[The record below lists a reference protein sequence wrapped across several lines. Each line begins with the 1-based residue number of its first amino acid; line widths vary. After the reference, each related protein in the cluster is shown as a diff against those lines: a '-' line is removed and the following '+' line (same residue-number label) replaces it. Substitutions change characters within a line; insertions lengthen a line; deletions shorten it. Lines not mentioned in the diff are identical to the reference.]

1 MGMVQGIGT
10 ASDSV
15 VATLV
20 AELEIELGRGV
31 GEALAQRFLDAEES
45 DFLWDARGEE
55 RWLSSYEGLG
65 EDNLE
70 LDRIAIWGRL
80 DGRWFMAIILVD
92 GQGMPHGTIAKR
104 ICRSRDI
111 ARKAMADAR

>member
-20 AELEIELGRGV
+20 AGLEIELGRSA

-45 DFLWDARGEE
+45 DFLWDVRGEE
-55 RWLSSYEGLG
+55 RWLGSYDGFG
-65 EDNLE
+65 EDDLE

-80 DGRWFMAIILVD
+80 ADRWFMAIMLVD
-92 GQGMPHGTIAKR
+92 GEGMPHGTIVKR
-104 ICRSRDI
+104 ICHSRNA
-111 ARKAMADAR
+111 ARKGMADAR